1 MMADSDPYFL
11 GYRRVE
17 QERLQRQAEELAQE
31 ARWLLDQIDVP
42 VGARAIELGCG
53 PRGCLDL
60 LSERVGPTGSV
71 VGIERSDEAVAL
83 ARRFVAGRGLRN
95 VEIVAGDARATA
107 LARGTFDLATARLV
121 LVNVPGPEEI
131 VAEMVRLVRRGGTV
145 ALHEADWR
153 QHICD
158 PALPAWDRL
167 FDLLVRYATLNGIDL
182 FVGTKVPRMLAEA
195 GLVDVRVNPLIH
207 VYPLGHPRRMIFLD
221 FVENLRERLLAQG
234 LVQEVELSE
243 LMAALKRHLDDPR
256 TLVVSHLFVQAW
268 GRKPA
273 SVTSP

>member
-1 MMADSDPYFL
+1 MADSDPYYL
-11 GYRRVE
+11 GYRRAE
-17 QERLQRQAEELAQE
+17 QERLQRQAEELAHE

-83 ARRFVAGRGLRN
+83 ARRFVTERGLRN

-121 LVNVPGPEEI
+121 LVNVPRPEEI
-131 VAEMVRLVRRGGTV
+131 VAEMVALVRPGGIV

-153 QHICD
+153 QHVCD
-158 PALPAWDRL
+158 PPLPAWDRI
-167 FDLLVRYATLNGIDL
+167 FDLHVRYARMNGIDL

-195 GLVDVRVNPLIH
+195 GLVDVQANPLIH
-207 VYPLGHPRRMIFLD
+207 VYPLGHPRRMIFYD
-221 FVENLRERLLAQG
+221 FAENLRDRLLQQALIDG
-234 LVQEVELSE
+234 DELTE
-243 LMAALKRHLDDPR
+243 LTAALKRHLDDPR
-256 TLVVSHLFVQAW
+256 TFVVSHLFLQAW
-268 GRKPA
+268 GRKP
-273 SVTSP
+273 S